1 MDWKG
6 KSVLVTGATGFLGSW
21 LTERLVKEGASVSA
35 LVEKECTRKACISH
49 LSGVKQITG
58 DVRDPELMGKIVRN
72 KDTVFHLAAITQ
84 VIYAIKNPF
93 ETFDVNL
100 NGTLNILEALRKN
113 EGPFLVYMST
123 DKVYGEPK
131 RLPIEADDPLS
142 AKSPYDASKLAADRA
157 CYSYH
162 KTYGT
167 KLSIARSSNIY
178 GGREANELRAVPDFV
193 RSLLRLQPPVI
204 RGSGIHE
211 RDFIYV
217 DDIVNG
223 LVSVAENSSKTNG
236 EAFVFGTGRPVS
248 ILELAKI
255 SIKCSGL
262 KMEPTVLGKPTPGE
276 IDKQY
281 VSYKKARE
289 ILGWQ
294 PKTSLEKGL
303 SLTLKWYRENP
314 WIEDV
319 IKATSERYNIGSLV
333 S

>member
-1 MDWKG
+1 MEWNG
-6 KSVLVTGATGFLGSW
+6 KSVLVTGGTGFLGSW
-21 LTERLVKEGASVSA
+21 LTERLVKKGAAVSV
-35 LVEKECTRKACISH
+35 LVEKECTRKACINH
-49 LSGVKQITG
+49 LSGIKQITG
-58 DVRDPELMGKIVRN
+58 DVRDTELMERIVKGKDV
-72 KDTVFHLAAITQ
+72 VFHLAAITQ

-100 NGTLNILEALRKN
+100 MGTLSILEALRKDDS
-113 EGPFLVYMST
+113 PFLVYMST

-167 KLSIARSSNIY
+167 ELSIVRSSNIY

-193 RSLLRLQPPVI
+193 RSLLKSKPPVI
-204 RGSGIHE
+204 RGSGMHE
-211 RDFIYV
+211 RDYIYV
-217 DDIVNG
+217 DDIVSG

-248 ILELAKI
+248 VLELAKI
-255 SIKCSGL
+255 SVKCSGL
-262 KMEPTVLGKPTPGE
+262 KVEPIVLGKPTPGE
-276 IDKQY
+276 IDRQY
-281 VSYKKARE
+281 ISYKKAGE
-289 ILGWQ
+289 ALGWQ
-294 PKTSLEKGL
+294 PKVSLEKGL
-303 SLTLKWYRENP
+303 SLTLKWFRENP

-319 IKATSERYNIGSLV
+319 IKATSERYNISSLV